1 MHMQDIRVRARTLG
15 LAPGRATKVML
26 VRNIQTHEGNFPCF
40 ATAVDRVCDQ
50 SACLWRED
58 CFSSAR
64 KSVAA

>member
-1 MHMQDIRVRARTLG
+1 MHMQEIRGRARTLG

-26 VRNIQTHEGNFPCF
+26 VRRIQAREGNFPCF

-58 CFSSAR
+58 CFSNAH
-64 KSVAA
+64 KTVAA